1 MSKQYY
7 RKNIA
12 SKLEKAPV
20 DIIEKQI
27 EAEPVVE
34 TEPIIEVKQARKP
47 LYTVSVTH
55 PFLKKRQAPSFSGL
69 EVGFILDKG
78 NYEIFNEYDN
88 WGQLEDNNWICLDY
102 TVKHE

>member
-12 SKLEKAPV
+12 SKLEKASV

-34 TEPIIEVKQARKP
+34 AEPIIEVKEARKS

-55 PFLKKRQAPSFSGL
+55 PFLKKR
-69 EVGFILDKG
+69 
-78 NYEIFNEYDN
+78 
-88 WGQLEDNNWICLDY
+88 
-102 TVKHE
+102 